1 MGLAQDDDED
11 DEDDEDNQAVKP
23 ESTKDGKMW
32 EKLPKPQ
39 DVVRLPHINWD
50 QYAVVGDSL
59 EKLHADQL
67 RHPPE
72 GSPQR
77 IGSGGQLLTATIGST
92 PVTPARDKSE
102 KMGTRKGGK
111 R

>member
-1 MGLAQDDDED
+1 MGLAQDDDDD
-11 DEDDEDNQAVKP
+11 DEDEEDGAVKQ
-23 ESTKDGKMW
+23 EATTDGKTW

-39 DVVRLPHINWD
+39 KVVRMPHINWD

-67 RHPPE
+67 RNPPE
-72 GSPQR
+72 GSPLR
-77 IGSGGQLLTATIGST
+77 MGPGGQLLTSAMGSA
-92 PVTPARDKSE
+92 PVTPAKDKNE